1 MSYGVRRFLASAG
14 LVGLIP
20 FAAAAQQK
28 ATVVSGRVVSEGGV
42 PLVYVDVRIPG
53 LSAGAVTRE
62 NGTYRIEI
70 PAARVSGQRVTISA
84 RVLGYKPQS
93 AEITLEPGD
102 RIQCQASVGG
112 VVHYLISGVERD
124 A

>member
-1 MSYGVRRFLASAG
+1 MSYGVRFLASAG

-20 FAAAAQQK
+20 IAAAAQQK

-70 PAARVSGQRVTISA
+70 PAARVSGQRGTISA
-84 RVLGYKPQS
+84 RVLGYKPQR
-93 AEITLEPGD
+93 AGVTLEPGV
-102 RIQCQASVGG
+102 SVTRALP
-112 VVHYLISGVERD
+112 LIPKPSQIAEL
-124 A
+124 